1 MALAWPL
8 NTGFTV
14 CTYTSNYYTIVD
26 DFAPAPIT
34 VMFPPTTTSAEQTIT
49 ITLQQ
54 DFLFEPAVE
63 GFYLVV
69 GDIQSLNVDIASA
82 NNSVAL
88 VNIEDIDSEL

>member
-1 MALAWPL
+1 
-8 NTGFTV
+8 
-14 CTYTSNYYTIVD
+14 
-26 DFAPAPIT
+26 
-34 VMFPPTTTSAEQTIT
+34 MFPPTSTSAEQTIT

-69 GDIQSLNVDIASA
+69 AELQSQNIDTAST